1 MNKVKVI
8 FALVIIAI
16 SINAFTT
23 KPKEAIN
30 WIDFTELARL
40 YKTDPKPIIIDVYTN
55 WCGWCKVMDQKTYSN
70 EKLASYINE
79 KYYAVKFD
87 AESKDEIVF
96 DGKKYY
102 YDSKNKIHQLALY
115 LTYGR
120 LEFPHTVLL
129 QGPNTQPAPIS
140 GYLKP
145 AQLEMPIKFFG
156 EKANEGQTFVEF
168 NKTAKKEW

>member
-1 MNKVKVI
+1 MNKVKAL

-16 SINAFTT
+16 SINSFTAI
-23 KPKEAIN
+23 PKEAIN
-30 WIDFTELARL
+30 WISFSELASL
-40 YKTDPKPIIIDVYTN
+40 HKTNPKPIIIDVYTN
-55 WCGWCKVMDQKTYSN
+55 WCGWCKVMDQKTYTN
-70 EKLASYINE
+70 EKLASYVNE
-79 KYYAVKFD
+79 KYYAIKFD
-87 AESKDEIVF
+87 AESRDEIVF
-96 DGKKYY
+96 NGKTYY
-102 YDSKNKIHQLALY
+102 YDSNNKIHQLALY

-129 QGPNTQPAPIS
+129 EAPGTQPAPIS

-156 EKANEGQTFVEF
+156 EKANEELTFVEF

>member
-8 FALVIIAI
+8 FTLVTLLLI
-16 SINAFTT
+16 INAFTVA
-23 KPKEAIN
+23 PKEEIK
-30 WIDFTELARL
+30 WISFAELASV
-40 YKTDPKPIIIDVYTN
+40 YKNDPRPIIVDVYTN
-55 WCGWCKVMDQKTYSN
+55 WCGWCKVMDRKTYSN
-70 EKLASYINE
+70 QKLASYLNE

-87 AESKDEIVF
+87 AESKAAIVF
-96 DGKKYY
+96 DGKTYY
-102 YDSKNKIHQLALY
+102 YDDNNRIHQLAVY

-129 QGPNTQPAPIS
+129 QAPDAQPAPIS

-156 EKANEGQTFVEF
+156 ENASDSQTFVEF
-168 NKTAKKEW
+168 NKSTKKEW